1 MILWN
6 QHNVGD
12 AGIRSETRYQ
22 MFYRREHDGPLFYV
36 PVVRGTPRSFAVGDV
51 QEAFNYVLPQVVR
64 ESCVWVCDNDEPR
77 DLRVRTTY
85 YWSRG
90 NVTTDDE
97 VFEI

>member
-36 PVVRGTPRSFAVGDV
+36 PVVRGTNPRTAVGDV
-51 QEAFNYVLPQVVR
+51 VQAFGYTLPEVVQENPIKTTTFTWHRGQVYVHER
-64 ESCVWVCDNDEPR
+64 YTADEE
-77 DLRVRTTY
+77 
-85 YWSRG
+85 
-90 NVTTDDE
+90 N
-97 VFEI
+97 